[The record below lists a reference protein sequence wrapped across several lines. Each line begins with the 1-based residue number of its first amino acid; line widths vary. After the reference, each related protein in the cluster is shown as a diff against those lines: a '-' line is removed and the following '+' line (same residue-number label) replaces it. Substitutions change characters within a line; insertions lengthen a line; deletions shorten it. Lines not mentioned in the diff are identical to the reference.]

1 MFCESSIRLR
11 RNFRAL
17 RYGTYRGTG
26 ACDTDMDADG
36 ADVVVADAD
45 ADAGADA
52 AADDDNN
59 GDGGLDS
66 RES

>member
-45 ADAGADA
+45 AGADA
-52 AADDDNN
+52 AADDNN